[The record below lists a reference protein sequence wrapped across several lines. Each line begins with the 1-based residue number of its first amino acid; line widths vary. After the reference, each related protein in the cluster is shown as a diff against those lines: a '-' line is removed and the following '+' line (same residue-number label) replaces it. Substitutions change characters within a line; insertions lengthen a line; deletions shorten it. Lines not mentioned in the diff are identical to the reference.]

1 MGWLYHITTIGC
13 AMNISD
19 SQRLASRLNEL
30 GWSATNQRSQADLA
44 ILVTCGVRQSAED
57 RIYGLIKRIKQDNP
71 QTAVALTGCL
81 SYRPDIQ
88 AKIGQQVDYWFTIN
102 QLTELEQI
110 IPSPQPASS
119 LAHLHDY
126 LQIKPLYTSKISA
139 LVPIGNGCD
148 NFCSYCV
155 VPYARGRE
163 KYRPADE
170 IIAEVQNLLAADSQ
184 EITIIAQNVNSYRD
198 PVSGLNFTGLLEQL
212 DSLGNYWL
220 RFATSHPKD
229 MSDEL
234 IAFMGRSRNL
244 IHHLHLPVQSGS
256 DRILQLMNRRYTSDH
271 YRQLIAAVRQVW
283 PDVSLTTDII
293 VGFPGETD
301 TDFQATA
308 KLVTASG
315 FDQVYIAQFSPRP
328 GTAAAKLPDDVPTAT
343 KKQRAIDL
351 DQLVKA
357 GTLSNRQAQIGQT
370 VEVLLEEQRGHKYF
384 GRTNRNQ
391 QILLIPQTGNNYV
404 LGQRYLAQVTAA
416 RNFSLAGQLL

>member
-119 LAHLHDY
+119 LTHLHDY